1 MTSSRI
7 LPYLLLAALGPLAVL
22 LVPDSLRQIVV
33 FGAAATAVGAVL
45 LATERVLQQERGQAE
60 EARVKEKREHQ
71 KRLRELADLVTQP
84 AQRAQDGQRQRAQ
97 SSRALVE
104 LFDRIQERSRKSLEH
119 LTRTQAL
126 VAAIGDDGR
135 EALSNLGQVVPSVLA
150 VGEQVA
156 PSARSFEDLSATT
169 VEIESRVQELARAS
183 EETNR
188 VLLGMDASLGQV
200 QTSAQ
205 ETSHISE
212 DVTADAERGAEVVQR
227 TISEIN
233 RIKESSLEAVT
244 VISLLGS
251 RIETIG
257 QIVGVIEDVAEQTN
271 LLALNAAIIAAQA
284 GEQGRGFAVVADEIK
299 DLAERAG
306 ASTREINELI
316 RTVQNESRNAIAAVE
331 RGASLVDRGVDVS
344 AEAERILRRIV
355 DSSQRSTSM
364 MSHIARI
371 TSSQS
376 ASSKQATLALAS
388 VTSAAAG
395 LAPIPGKH
403 ARTVST
409 LHVQTRDL
417 LQSIAAARKPAEKC
431 MDTTRSCIE
440 RTARAQEAMVALG
453 TFLAQVSQVQE
464 EARELRSVL
473 TGAEQDSLGRDLE
486 TLQQELRRRTE

>member
-1 MTSSRI
+1 MMSSRL

-22 LVPDSLRQIVV
+22 LVPDSLRQVVV
-33 FGAAATAVGAVL
+33 FGAAAAAAGAVL
-45 LATERVLQQERGQAE
+45 LATDRVLQQERAQAE
-60 EARVKEKREHQ
+60 EARVKEKREYQ
-71 KRLRELADLVTQP
+71 RRLRELADLVTQP
-84 AQRAQDGQRQRAQ
+84 AQRAQDGQKQRAQ
-97 SSRALVE
+97 GGRALAD
-104 LFDRIQERSRKSLEH
+104 LLERVHERNRKSIEH
-119 LTRTQAL
+119 LGRTQAL
-126 VAAIGDDGR
+126 IAAIGNDGR
-135 EALSNLGQVVPSVLA
+135 EALSNLGQVVPTVLA
-150 VGEQVA
+150 VGEQAVA
-156 PSARSFEDLSATT
+156 SARSFEDLSATT

-183 EETNR
+183 DETNR

-316 RTVQNESRNAIAAVE
+316 RTVQSESRNAIAAVE

-395 LAPIPGKH
+395 LAPIPSRH
-403 ARTVST
+403 ARTVSA
-409 LHVQTRDL
+409 LHLQTRDL
-417 LQSIAAARKPAEKC
+417 LQSVAATKKPAEKC
-431 MDTTRSCIE
+431 MDNARSCVE
-440 RTARAQEAMVALG
+440 RTSQAQESLTALSAI
-453 TFLAQVSQVQE
+453 FEQLSHLQE
-464 EARELRSVL
+464 EARQLRSAL
-473 TGAEQDSLGRDLE
+473 TGAEQESLGHDLE
-486 TLQQELRRRTE
+486 ALQQELRRRSD